1 MLYRDLSA
9 PAKIVYHITRRV
21 KNHQTESFFHA
32 IETIARLAG
41 ISECSTRRGLED
53 LVRKG
58 ILKRTER
65 PGHSTLYTFIQTA
78 DLALFDTPLLPN
90 LIPHPSQI
98 DTHNNSDLTNSDLT
112 TTVWL
117 TEKLS
122 NTLVAKYGPQAVSDR
137 VVVISK
143 MNGKIRNKAGL
154 LVASLKGNYIP
165 ASKELREK
173 EKKENQSKWIDEKI
187 KKEKKESEEMKKLYE
202 QSTLTSGQIK
212 EMFDQVGK
220 EN

>member
-1 MLYRDLSA
+1 MLFRDLSS
-9 PAKIVYHITRRV
+9 PAKIIYHVTRRI

-32 IETIARLAG
+32 VNTLADIAG
-41 ISECSTRRGLED
+41 ISERSCQHALNE
-53 LVRKG
+53 LVQHC

-65 PGHSTLYTFIQTA
+65 PGHSTLYTFISTV
-78 DLALFDTPLLPN
+78 DLAPFCTPVQ
-90 LIPHPSQI
+90 QI
-98 DTHNNSDLTNSDLT
+98 LHLTPAEYAPITTSDLTNSDLT
-112 TTVWL
+112 TTWL

-122 NTLVAKYGPQAVSDR
+122 YSLVSQYGQQAVSDR

-143 MNGKIRNKAGL
+143 MNGQIKNKAGL
-154 LVASLKGNYIP
+154 LVASLKGGYIP
-165 ASKELREK
+165 DSKELREK

-212 EMFDQVGK
+212 EMVDQVGK